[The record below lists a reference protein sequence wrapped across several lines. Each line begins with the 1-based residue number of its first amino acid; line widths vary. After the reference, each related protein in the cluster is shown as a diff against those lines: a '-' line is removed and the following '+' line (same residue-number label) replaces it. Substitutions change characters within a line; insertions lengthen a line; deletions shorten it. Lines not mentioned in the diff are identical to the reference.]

1 MSSSMDSVFRALASS
16 ARRRMLDILK
26 DRPGCN
32 VNEISEFFDMSRIA
46 VMKHLRVLEEAN
58 LVVSKKRGRARHL
71 YFNVIPIQ
79 MVYDRW
85 STEYSALWAS
95 SLTRLKYKIEAEAD
109 NE

>member
-1 MSSSMDSVFRALASS
+1 MDSVFRALASS

-32 VNEISEFFDMSRIA
+32 VNEVSEFFDMSRIA

-95 SLTRLKYKIEAEAD
+95 SLTRLKFKIEAEAD

>member
-1 MSSSMDSVFRALASS
+1 
-16 ARRRMLDILK
+16 MLDILK